1 MCSGNRFSAIAARL
15 AFLGLILVA
24 GCNPHK
30 DQLRPDG
37 LFGRIGN
44 KSGEI
49 IEAKRC
55 MLRVVI
61 LNRPFR
67 DSVINEVV
75 WKAADEQAIAPEQ
88 RQALQANGL
97 RIGRITGDLP
107 SELEAVL
114 DAPPPNKVEPAS
126 FVVEQ
131 DLQANIS
138 VCDSVDQV
146 SLLLNRDRRVFGK
159 DYKSASGYYRVTP
172 RHHASDSVS
181 MRITPEIHFGP
192 IQQSYQPLQATPYT
206 PQDFQIASGQQ
217 EETLRDLA
225 ADVVLDPGQV
235 AVLGCIPEQERSL
248 GSFLFTQSDPHN
260 DQRRQR
266 LVLIWATRNLVGV
279 VDEKKPPLVVRA
291 DDRKS
296 AAIPRAAITPANDE
310 AKK

>member
-1 MCSGNRFSAIAARL
+1 MCSRTRSSSIAPRL
-15 AFLGLILVA
+15 AVLGLLVIA

-37 LFGRIGN
+37 LFGRIGS
-44 KSGEI
+44 KSGEV

-55 MLRVVI
+55 VLRVAI

-67 DSVINEVV
+67 DPVINEVV
-75 WKAADEQAIAPEQ
+75 WKTADEQAIAPEE

-107 SELEAVL
+107 AELEEVL
-114 DAPPPNKVEPAS
+114 DAPPPNKVEPAD
-126 FVVEQ
+126 FVVEE
-131 DLQANIS
+131 DLQANIN

-146 SLLLNRDRRVFGK
+146 SLLLNREGHIYGK
-159 DYKSASGYYRVTP
+159 DYKAASGYYRVTP
-172 RHHASDSVS
+172 RHHEAGAVS
-181 MRITPEIHFGP
+181 LRIAPEIHHGP
-192 IQQSYQPLQATPYT
+192 IQQSYQPLQATPYA
-206 PQDFQIASGQQ
+206 PRDFQIASGQQ

-225 ADVVLDPGQV
+225 ANLVLDPGQI

-248 GSFLFTQSDPHN
+248 GSFMFTLADPHN

-266 LVLIWATRNLVGV
+266 LVLIWASRNQLGV
-279 VDEKKPPLVVRA
+279 ADEKKPPRIVRA
-291 DDRKS
+291 DARKLE
-296 AAIPRAAITPANDE
+296 AAAKTAITPANDE